1 MELYLVIDREN
12 EESMN
17 DLIYGVFSTKEQAE
31 KVKNQLNQNFIE
43 HNENG
48 VVDIIELTLDKVTDD
63 YNFIMFN

>member
-43 HNENG
+43 HNENW

>member
-48 VVDIIELTLDKVTDD
+48 GC
-63 YNFIMFN
+63 

>member
-31 KVKNQLNQNFIE
+31 KVKNQFNQNFIE